1 MRPVYAVSERCGAPS
16 GRVRC
21 AKLGSHT
28 APRLCGDILMPLP
41 PRLTSVPA
49 RAGHSAQL
57 AGLTWA
63 SQPRRRRVRT
73 PEAGPLAGARVRRAG
88 FRPPVVRAHLRR
100 RSPALSCQDGPDT
113 HPSRGRDGRSL
124 AQARG
129 VGISG
134 AEVRH
139 VRIADIAACSCVRC
153 LVTERTVQSPSP

>member
-1 MRPVYAVSERCGAPS
+1 MLIHCRGAGAP
-16 GRVRC
+16 GLCQRAFPPEQGLRGTERPRPLR
-21 AKLGSHT
+21 KLGSHT

-49 RAGHSAQL
+49 RAGLAAQL

-100 RSPALSCQDGPDT
+100 RDP
-113 HPSRGRDGRSL
+113 HPEKQTVCSSRPLGRGMGSSL
-124 AQARG
+124 RRLRTA
-129 VGISG
+129 GISSAESGG
-134 AEVRH
+134 A
-139 VRIADIAACSCVRC
+139 IAIDFNLR
-153 LVTERTVQSPSP
+153 LNKE